1 MQPKNKLEKAARTK
15 YIRNLE
21 RFYNQAVNALKK
33 EDFNTQIF
41 KARMLKNFELFS
53 KTPPVMLNSTY
64 TKELESF
71 VNSCLDFT
79 QSPQSLI
86 NKANKIDKLKNQTH
100 KKPKHKGKIDA
111 YGDI

>member
-1 MQPKNKLEKAARTK
+1 MTKNSSTEKAARTK

-21 RFYNQAVNALKK
+21 RFYRQAVSALKK
-33 EDFNTQIF
+33 AEFDGEIF
-41 KARMLKNFELFS
+41 KARMLKNATLFDKS
-53 KTPPVMLNSTY
+53 PAVVLHSAY

-86 NKANKIDKLKNQTH
+86 NRANAIDKLKNAQKN
-100 KKPKHKGKIDA
+100 KKAKHKGKFEEF
-111 YGDI
+111 